1 MPGRAADELKID
13 AKEENQMSNSKDAVR
28 KILDLVKADK
38 RTSLTAPEGKL
49 VCDAYGIPV
58 PKEGVATSAT
68 DAAKI
73 AADMGFPVV
82 MKIVSPDIL
91 HKTEAGGVMVGV
103 KTAADVEKNYATI
116 LANAK
121 KYKSDAKIEGIQV
134 QQMLLGGQEVIVG
147 AVTDGSF
154 GKLVAFGLGGVLV
167 EVLKDIT
174 FRLAPAT
181 KDDAL
186 SMLDG
191 IQAHEM
197 LKGVRGSDPANRDAI
212 ADIIVNVSKL
222 ITDFPEI
229 AEMDL
234 NPVFATKT
242 NAIAA
247 DVRIVVDFEPKAPRP
262 RPNHDDIV
270 RQMNRIMKPKAVA
283 VIGASAENGKIGN
296 SVMKNLINGGYKGEI
311 YPIHP
316 KADEILGKK
325 VYKSVKDVPGE
336 IDIAVFAI
344 PASLVAPAL
353 VECGEK
359 KIVGAILI
367 PSGYAETGNI
377 KGQEEI
383 QAIGQKYNIRLMGPN
398 IYGFYYTPANLCATF
413 CTAYD
418 VKGSAA
424 LSSQSGGI
432 GMAII
437 GFSRSAKMGV
447 SAIVGLGNKSDID
460 EDDLLTFF
468 EQDDN
473 TQIIAQHC
481 EDLKDGRAFAEV
493 AKRVSKKKPIVVL
506 KAGRTSAG
514 AKAASSH
521 TGALAG
527 NDKIYEDVFNQ
538 SGVIRARSLRDMLE
552 FARGIPVLPTPKG
565 ENVVII
571 TGAGGSGV
579 LLSDAC
585 IDNKLSLMTI
595 PPDLDAAFRKF
606 IPPFGAAGNPVD
618 ITGGEPPIT
627 YVNTVK
633 LGLEDPRIHAL
644 ILGYWHTIVTPPMV
658 FARNMVEVKNEMKAK
673 GIEKPIV
680 VSLAGDVE
688 VEEAAD
694 YLYQNGIVAYA
705 YSTEIP
711 VAVLGAK
718 YKWARGAG
726 LL

>member
-1 MPGRAADELKID
+1 
-13 AKEENQMSNSKDAVR
+13 MSHSKDAVR
-28 KILDLVKADK
+28 KILDAVKADK

-58 PKEGVATSAT
+58 PKEGVATSAAE
-68 DAAKI
+68 AAKI
-73 AADMGFPVV
+73 ATDMGFPVV

-103 KTAADVEKNYATI
+103 KNAADAEKSYAAI
-116 LANAK
+116 LDNAR

-134 QQMLLGGQEVIVG
+134 QQMLLGGQEVIIG

-181 KDDAL
+181 KQDAL

-212 ADIIVNVSKL
+212 ADIIVNVSQL

-229 AEMDL
+229 SEMDL
-234 NPVFATKT
+234 NPVFATKADAT
-242 NAIAA
+242 AA
-247 DVRIVVDFEPKAPRP
+247 DVRIVVDFTPSAPRP

-296 SVMKNLINGGYKGEI
+296 SVMKNLINGGYQGEI

-316 KADEILGKK
+316 KADEIMGKK

-367 PSGYAETGNI
+367 PSGYAETGNV

-383 QAIGQKYNIRLMGPN
+383 QAIGQKYGIRLMGPN
-398 IYGFYYTPANLCATF
+398 IYGFYYTHANLCATF

-658 FARNMVEVKNEMKAK
+658 FARNMVEVKNAMKAK

-680 VSLAGDVE
+680 ASLAGDIE

>member
-1 MPGRAADELKID
+1 
-13 AKEENQMSNSKDAVR
+13 MSSPKDAVR
-28 KILDLVKADK
+28 QILDRVKADQ
-38 RTSLTAPEGKL
+38 RSSLTAPEGKL

-58 PKEGVATSAT
+58 PREGVAKSASE
-68 DAAKI
+68 AAKI
-73 AADMGFPVV
+73 ATGMGFPVV

-103 KTAADVEKNYATI
+103 KTAADVETNYATI

-181 KDDAL
+181 KQDAL

-212 ADIIVNVSKL
+212 ADIIVNVSRL

-234 NPVFATKT
+234 NPVFATKHD
-242 NAIAA
+242 AIAA
-247 DVRIVVDFEPKAPRP
+247 DVRIVVDFAPKPPRP
-262 RPNHDDIV
+262 RPKHDDIV

-316 KADEILGKK
+316 KADEIMGKK

-383 QAIGQKYNIRLMGPN
+383 QAIGQKYGIRLMGPN
-398 IYGFYYTPANLCATF
+398 IYGFYYTHANLCATF

-473 TQIIAQHC
+473 TAIIAQHC

-493 AKRVSKKKPIVVL
+493 ARRVSKKKPVVVL

-527 NDKIYEDVFNQ
+527 DDKIYEDVFNQ
-538 SGVIRARSLRDMLE
+538 SGVIRAHSLRDMLE
-552 FARGIPVLPTPKG
+552 FARGIPVLPTPRG

-585 IDNKLSLMTI
+585 VDNKLSLMTI

-633 LGLEDPRIHAL
+633 LGLEDPRIHSL

-658 FARNMVEVKNEMKAK
+658 FAKNMVEVKNAMKAK

-680 VSLAGDVE
+680 ASLAGDIE

>member
-1 MPGRAADELKID
+1 MQPAAQSATPNKG
-13 AKEENQMSNSKDAVR
+13 AVR
-28 KILDLVKADK
+28 KLLDGVKAAG

-49 VCDAYGIPV
+49 ICDAYGIPV
-58 PKEGVATSAT
+58 PKEAIAHSAREAVRHA
-68 DAAKI
+68 D
-73 AADMGFPVV
+73 DMGYPVV
-82 MKIVSPDIL
+82 LKIVSPDIL
-91 HKTEAGGVMVGV
+91 HKTEAGGVLVGL
-103 KTAADVEKNYATI
+103 KTAEEVSRGYETI
-116 LANAK
+116 LASAK
-121 KYKSDAKIEGIQV
+121 KYNASAKIEGVQV
-134 QQMLLGGQEVIVG
+134 QQMLGGGQEVIVG
-147 AVTDGSF
+147 AVTDPSF

-181 KDDAL
+181 KEDAF

-191 IQAHEM
+191 IQAAEM
-197 LKGVRGSDPANRDAI
+197 LKGVRGSDPVNRDSLASLI
-212 ADIIVNVSKL
+212 QKVGELVS
-222 ITDFPEI
+222 DFPEI

-234 NPVFATKT
+234 NPVFATADGAT
-242 NAIAA
+242 AA
-247 DVRIVVDFEPKAPRP
+247 DVRIVVDFAPKESRHRP
-262 RPNHDDIV
+262 REEDIV
-270 RQMNRIMKPKAVA
+270 RQMNRIMKPDAVA
-283 VIGASAENGKIGN
+283 VIGASAEDGKIGN
-296 SVMKNLINGGYKGEI
+296 SVMKNLINGGYQGKI

-316 KADEILGKK
+316 KADKIMGLTA
-325 VYKSVKDVPGE
+325 YKSVKDVPSE
-336 IDIAVFAI
+336 IDVAVFAI
-344 PASLVAPAL
+344 PAKFVAQAL

-359 KIVGAILI
+359 KIPGAVLI
-367 PSGYAETGNI
+367 PSGFAETGNVE
-377 KGQEEI
+377 GQREI
-383 QAIGQKYNIRLMGPN
+383 QEIGRKYGVRLMGPN
-398 IYGFYYTPANLCATF
+398 IYGFYYTHKNLCATF

-418 VKGSAA
+418 VKGHAA

-447 SAIVGLGNKSDID
+447 SAIVGLGNKSDLD
-460 EDDLLTFF
+460 EDDLLIFF

-473 TQIIAQHC
+473 TQIIVQHC

-493 AKRVSKKKPIVVL
+493 ARRVTRKKPVVVL

-527 NDKIYEDVFNQ
+527 NDKIYDDVLRQ

-552 FARGIPVLPTPKG
+552 FARAIPVLPTPKG

-585 IDNKLSLMTI
+585 VDNGLKLMAMPS
-595 PPDLDAAFRKF
+595 DLDAAFRKF

-618 ITGGEPPIT
+618 ITGGEPPAT
-627 YVNTVK
+627 YKNTIR
-633 LGLEDPRIHAL
+633 LGLEDDRIHAI
-644 ILGYWHTIVTPPMV
+644 ILGYWHTIITPPMV
-658 FARNMVEVKNEMKAK
+658 FAKLVSEVVEEMRAK
-673 GIEKPIV
+673 GIRKPV
-680 VSLAGDVE
+680 VASLAGDVE
-688 VEEAAD
+688 VEAASE
-694 YLYQNGIVAYA
+694 YLFDHGIPAYP
-705 YSTEIP
+705 YSTETP

>member
-1 MPGRAADELKID
+1 MAMAHNKAAV
-13 AKEENQMSNSKDAVR
+13 QQ
-28 KILDLVKADK
+28 ILDKAKADG

-49 VCDAYGIPV
+49 VCDAYGITV
-58 PKEGVATSAT
+58 PKEGVATTAAE
-68 DAAKI
+68 AAKL
-73 AADMGFPVV
+73 AAGMGFPVV
-82 MKIVSPDIL
+82 LKIVSPEIL
-91 HKTEAGGVMVGV
+91 HKTEAGGVLVGV
-103 KTAADVEKNYATI
+103 KSAADVEAGFATI
-116 LANAK
+116 MANAK
-121 KYKSDAKIEGIQV
+121 KYDAKANLQGVQV
-134 QQMLLGGQEVIVG
+134 QQMVMGGQEVIIG
-147 AVTDGSF
+147 AVTDQSF
-154 GKLVAFGLGGVLV
+154 GKLVAFGLGGILV

-181 KDDAL
+181 KADAL

-191 IQAHEM
+191 IGAASI
-197 LKGVRGSDPANRDAI
+197 LKGVRGSDPVNRDALAALI
-212 ADIIVNVSKL
+212 ENVSQL
-222 ITDFPEI
+222 VSDFPQI

-234 NPVFATKT
+234 NPVFASKSG
-242 NAIAA
+242 AIAA
-247 DVRIVVDFEPKAPRP
+247 DVRIVLDFAPPVERYRP
-262 RPNHDDIV
+262 SQAEIV
-270 RQMNRIMKPKAVA
+270 AQMNKVMKPDAVA
-283 VIGASAENGKIGN
+283 VIGASDEAGKIGN
-296 SVMKNLINGGYKGEI
+296 SVMKNLINGGYKGKI
-311 YPIHP
+311 YPINP
-316 KADEILGKK
+316 SADKIMGLQA
-325 VYKSVKDVPGE
+325 YKSVKDVPGD

-344 PASLVAPAL
+344 PAKFVPGAL
-353 VECGEK
+353 IEVGEK
-359 KIVGAILI
+359 KIAGAILI
-367 PSGYAETGNI
+367 PSGFAETGNMA
-377 KGQEEI
+377 GQLELVEI
-383 QAIGQKYNIRLMGPN
+383 ARKYGVRLMGPN
-398 IYGFYYTPANLCATF
+398 IYGFYYTPKNLCATF

-418 VKGSAA
+418 VKGKAA

-473 TQIIAQHC
+473 TEIIAQHC
-481 EDLKDGRAFAEV
+481 EDLKDGRSFAEV
-493 AKRVSKKKPIVVL
+493 AKRVSKKKPVVML
-506 KAGRTSAG
+506 KAGRTSMG
-514 AKAASSH
+514 ARAASSH

-527 NDKIYEDVFNQ
+527 NDKIYEDVLRQ
-538 SGVIRARSLRDMLE
+538 SGVIRARSLRDLLE
-552 FARGIPVLPTPKG
+552 FARGIPKLPTPKG

-585 IDNKLSLMTI
+585 VDNGLSLMAM

-618 ITGGEPPIT
+618 ITGGEPPKT
-627 YVNTVK
+627 YQNTVR

-658 FARNMVEVKNEMKAK
+658 FAKIMVEVVEEMRAK
-673 GIEKPIV
+673 GIHKPV
-680 VSLAGDVE
+680 VASLAGDVE
-688 VEEAAD
+688 VEEAAE
-694 YLYQNGIVAYA
+694 YLYDHGIPAYA

-718 YKWARGAG
+718 YQWARGAG

>member
-1 MPGRAADELKID
+1 
-13 AKEENQMSNSKDAVR
+13 MSNSKDAVR

-49 VCDAYGIPV
+49 VCDAYGIAV
-58 PKEGVATSAT
+58 PKEGVARSAGE
-68 DAAKI
+68 AAKI
-73 AADMGFPVV
+73 ATDMGFPVV

-103 KTAADVEKNYATI
+103 KTSADVEKNYATI

-181 KDDAL
+181 KQDAL

-212 ADIIVNVSKL
+212 ADIIVNVSRL

-229 AEMDL
+229 TEMDL

-247 DVRIVVDFEPKAPRP
+247 DVRIVVDFAPKPPRP

-316 KADEILGKK
+316 KADEIMGKK
-325 VYKSVKDVPGE
+325 VYKSVKDIPGDV
-336 IDIAVFAI
+336 DIAVFAI
-344 PASLVAPAL
+344 PASLVAGAL
-353 VECGEK
+353 IECGEK
-359 KIVGAILI
+359 KVVGAILI
-367 PSGYAETGNI
+367 PSGYAETGNV

-383 QAIGQKYNIRLMGPN
+383 QAIGQKYGIRLMGPN

-473 TQIIAQHC
+473 THIIAQHC

-552 FARGIPVLPTPKG
+552 FARGVPVLPTPKG

-658 FARNMVEVKNEMKAK
+658 FAKNMVEVKNAMKAK

-680 VSLAGDVE
+680 ASLAGDIE

>member
-1 MPGRAADELKID
+1 
-13 AKEENQMSNSKDAVR
+13 MSDGKDGVR
-28 KILDLVKADK
+28 KILHQAKTEG

-49 VCDAYGIPV
+49 VCDAYAIPV
-58 PKEGVATSAT
+58 PKEAVAHSA
-68 DAAKI
+68 AAAATI
-73 AADMGFPVV
+73 ASGMGFPVV

-91 HKTEAGGVMVGV
+91 HKTEAGGVMVGIE
-103 KTAADVEKNYATI
+103 TAEDAEKNYATI
-116 LANAK
+116 LENVRT
-121 KYKSDAKIEGIQV
+121 YKADARIEGVQV
-134 QQMLLGGQEVIVG
+134 QQMLPGGQEVIVG

-174 FRLAPAT
+174 FRMAPAT
-181 KDDAL
+181 KQDAL

-191 IQAHEM
+191 IQAHDM
-197 LKGVRGSDPANRDAI
+197 LKGVRGGDPADRDAI
-212 ADIIVNVSKL
+212 ADIIVNVSRL

-229 AEMDL
+229 SEMDL
-234 NPVFATKT
+234 NPVFVTK
-242 NAIAA
+242 AGASAA
-247 DVRIVVDFEPKAPRP
+247 DVRIVVDFSPKPPRP
-262 RPNHDDIV
+262 RPDHDDIV
-270 RQMNRIMKPKAVA
+270 RQMNRMMKPTAVA
-283 VIGASAENGKIGN
+283 VIGASAEAGKIGN
-296 SVMKNLINGGYKGEI
+296 SVMKNLINGGYQGAI

-316 KADEILGKK
+316 KAEEILGKK
-325 VYKSVKDVPGE
+325 VYKSVKDIPGDV
-336 IDIAVFAI
+336 DIAVFAI
-344 PASLVAPAL
+344 PASLVAGAL
-353 VECGEK
+353 TECGEK
-359 KIVGAILI
+359 KVVGAILI

-383 QAIGQKYNIRLMGPN
+383 QAIGRKYGIRLMGPN
-398 IYGFYYTPANLCATF
+398 IYGFYYTHANLCATF

-418 VKGSAA
+418 VKGKAA

-460 EDDLLTFF
+460 EDDLLAFF

-473 TQIIAQHC
+473 TEIIAQHC

-514 AKAASSH
+514 ARAAASH
-521 TGALAG
+521 PGALAG

-618 ITGGEPPIT
+618 ITGGEPPVT

-658 FARNMVEVKNEMKAK
+658 FARNMVEITNAMKAK

-680 VSLAGDVE
+680 ASLAGDVE
-688 VEEAAD
+688 VEDAAD

-705 YSTEIP
+705 YSTEMP
-711 VAVLGAK
+711 VQVLGAK